1 MYNMQKRYNTSTK
14 VILKDFQNNSFLPSI
29 HDIDTGKARG
39 YSRALFVSSI
49 LNKVSTYA
57 GKGEEVTFLGFGKFE
72 VAERAARTGRN
83 PQTGE
88 EMTIEA
94 KKVVK
99 FKPGK
104 GLSEAVNK
112 Q

>member
-1 MYNMQKRYNTSTK
+1 MTK
-14 VILKDFQNNSFLPSI
+14 KEFIDLYFEKGAFETKTEAERKANAFL
-29 HDIDTGKARG
+29 A
-39 YSRALFVSSI
+39 ALEEGLV
-49 LNKVSTYA
+49 
-57 GKGEEVTFLGFGKFE
+57 KGEDITFIGFGKFE

-88 EMTIEA
+88 EITIEA

-104 GLSEAVNK
+104 ALSEAINK
-112 Q
+112 

>member
-1 MYNMQKRYNTSTK
+1 MTKKEFIDLYAQKGEFQSKAEAERKANAFLATLEE
-14 VILKDFQNNSFLPSI
+14 IL
-29 HDIDTGKARG
+29 
-39 YSRALFVSSI
+39 V
-49 LNKVSTYA
+49 
-57 GKGEEVTFLGFGKFE
+57 KGEEIAFSGFGKFE
-72 VAERAARTGRN
+72 VSERAARTGRN

-104 GLSEAVNK
+104 GLSETVN